1 MQEKKIP
8 QGKREERDSMGTVLV
23 PASAYYGASTQRAVE
38 NFPISDLRLQTA
50 FNRALAR
57 IKLAACKT
65 NHRLGLLDGDIAE
78 AIELTLEEVIAGR
91 FEDHMVVDVFQT
103 GSGTSTNMNINEV
116 VARRARELMGGDAN
130 DRNLVHPNDHVNL
143 GQSSNDV
150 IPTALHLSAYEQI
163 LTRLIPALTKLEKSL
178 RKKSKEMRTVVKTGR
193 THLQDATPVTL
204 GQVFGGYAAQVA
216 EAIKH
221 LKATSRSLSRVA
233 LGGTA
238 VGTGL
243 NAHPDFAPGVCKL
256 LSRDFGFPVKETSN
270 HFRAQSSI
278 DDVVAVSGALRV
290 CAVALM
296 KIADDVRWMGSG
308 PRAGFGEIEIP
319 EVQPGSSI
327 MPGKVNP
334 VIAESLRQVVVQV
347 IGNDAAIGFAGQS
360 ENFELSVMLPVV
372 AYNLLQSIAIMAN
385 AAENFAVRCV
395 DGIVATGRGPE
406 LVEKGLALVTALVPE
421 IGYDESARLAKIA
434 AQTGESIFTVAA
446 RETKIPEAKLR
457 KLLDPLKLTR
467 KSKRTDKLSSP
478 GG

>member
-1 MQEKKIP
+1 MQERTSP
-8 QGKREERDSMGTVLV
+8 AGTREERDSMGTVKV
-23 PASAYYGASTQRAVE
+23 PADAYYGASTQRAVD
-38 NFPISDLRLQTA
+38 NFPISDLRLQA
-50 FNRALAR
+50 DFNRALAR

-65 NHRLGLLDGDIAE
+65 NASLGLLDGDVAE
-78 AIELTLEEVIAGR
+78 GIELALEEVIAGR
-91 FEDHMVVDVFQT
+91 FERWMVVDVFQT

-116 VARRARELMGGDAN
+116 VARRARELMGGNAD
-130 DRNLVHPNDHVNL
+130 DRDLVHPNDHVNM

-163 LTRLIPALTKLEKSL
+163 VTRLIPALTKLEESL
-178 RKKSKEMRTVVKTGR
+178 RNKSKQLKKVVKTGR

-216 EAIKH
+216 EALKH
-221 LKATSRSLSRVA
+221 LKSTSRNLSSVA

-243 NAHPDFAPGVCKL
+243 NAHPDFASGVCKR
-256 LSRDFGFPVKETSN
+256 LSRDFRFPIRETRN
-270 HFRAQSSI
+270 HFRAQSTI
-278 DDVVAVSGALRV
+278 DDVVAVSGALRL

-296 KIADDVRWMGSG
+296 KVADDVRWMGSG
-308 PRAGFGEIEIP
+308 PRAGFGEINIP

-347 IGNDAAIGFAGQS
+347 VGNDASIAFAGQS
-360 ENFELSVMLPVV
+360 ENFELTVMLPVV
-372 AYNLLQSIAIMAN
+372 AYNLLQSIAILAN
-385 AAENFAVRCV
+385 GAENFATKCV
-395 DGIVATGRGPE
+395 DGITATSRGPE

-434 AQTGESIFTVAA
+434 AQTGETVFVVAL
-446 RETKIPEAKLR
+446 RETKIPEAKLK
-457 KLLDPLKLTR
+457 KLLDPMKLTR
-467 KSKRTDKLSSP
+467 REPRKREQRD
-478 GG
+478 

>member
-1 MQEKKIP
+1 MQEHPTP

-23 PASAYYGASTQRAVE
+23 PADAYYGASTQRAVE
-38 NFPISDLRLQTA
+38 NFPISALRLQA
-50 FNRALAR
+50 EFNRTLAR

-65 NHRLGLLDGDIAE
+65 NYRLGLLDHEIAE
-78 AIELTLEEVIAGR
+78 VIELALEEALVGR
-91 FEDHMVVDVFQT
+91 FDRDMVVDVFQT

-116 VARRARELMGGDAN
+116 VARRAREILGHADSR
-130 DRNLVHPNDHVNL
+130 DLVHPNDHVNL

-150 IPTALHLSAYEQI
+150 IPTAIHLSAYEQI
-163 LTRLIPALTKLEKSL
+163 LSRLIPALTRLEKSL
-178 RKKSKEMRTVVKTGR
+178 KTKSKQFRSVVKTGR

-204 GQVFGGYAAQVA
+204 GQVFGGYAAQVG

-221 LKATSRSLSRVA
+221 LKSTSRSLSRVA

-243 NAHPDFAPGVCKL
+243 NAHPEFAPGVCKL
-256 LSRDFGFPVKETSN
+256 LSKDFGFSVREARN
-270 HFRAQSSI
+270 HFRAQSTI
-278 DDVVAVSGALRV
+278 DDVVAVSGAVRV

-308 PRAGFGEIEIP
+308 PRAGFGEINIP

-347 IGNDAAIGFAGQS
+347 IGNDASIAFAGQS

-372 AYNLLQSIAIMAN
+372 AYNLLQSISILAN
-385 AAENFAVRCV
+385 ATDNFAAKCV
-395 DGIVATGRGPE
+395 DGITATTRGPE

-434 AQTGESIFTVAA
+434 AKTGETVFVVAL
-446 RETKIPEAKLR
+446 RETKIPEAKLKR
-457 KLLDPLKLTR
+457 LLDPLKLTR
-467 KSKRTDKLSSP
+467 
-478 GG
+478 

>member
-1 MQEKKIP
+1 MQEHQTP

-23 PASAYYGASTQRAVE
+23 PANAYYGASTQRAVE
-38 NFPISDLRLQTA
+38 NFPISGLRLQVE
-50 FNRALAR
+50 FNRTLAR
-57 IKLAACKT
+57 IKRAACLT
-65 NHRLGLLDGDIAE
+65 NQRLGLLDDDVAE
-78 AIELTLEEVIAGR
+78 AIELALEEVLCGR
-91 FEDHMVVDVFQT
+91 FEQDMVVDVFQT
-103 GSGTSTNMNINEV
+103 GSGTSTNMNINEI
-116 VARRARELMGGDAN
+116 VARRAREMLGNVDSR
-130 DRNLVHPNDHVNL
+130 DLVHPNDHVNL

-163 LTRLIPALTKLEKSL
+163 LSRLIPALSRLEKSL
-178 RKKSKEMRTVVKTGR
+178 KKKSKQFRSVVKTGR

-204 GQVFGGYAAQVA
+204 GQVFGGYAAQVG

-221 LKATSRSLSRVA
+221 LKLTSRSLSRVA

-243 NAHPDFAPGVCKL
+243 NAHPKFAREVCKL
-256 LSRDFGFPVKETSN
+256 LSKDFGFPIREARN
-270 HFRAQSSI
+270 HFRAQSTI

-290 CAVALM
+290 CAVSLM

-308 PRAGFGEIEIP
+308 PRAGFGEVNIP

-347 IGNDAAIGFAGQS
+347 IGNDASIAFAGQS

-372 AYNLLQSIAIMAN
+372 AYNLLQSISILSN
-385 AAENFAVRCV
+385 AADNFKLKCV
-395 DGIVATGRGPE
+395 DGITATTRGPE

-421 IGYDESARLAKIA
+421 IGYDECARLAKIA
-434 AQTGESIFTVAA
+434 AKTGETVFVVAL
-446 RETKIPEAKLR
+446 RETKIPEAKLKR
-457 KLLDPLKLTR
+457 LLDPLKLTR
-467 KSKRTDKLSSP
+467 
-478 GG
+478 

>member
-1 MQEKKIP
+1 
-8 QGKREERDSMGTVLV
+8 MGTVLV
-23 PASAYYGASTQRAVE
+23 PADAYYGASTQRAVE
-38 NFPISDLRLQTA
+38 NFPISDLRLQVE

-57 IKLAACKT
+57 IKRAACRT
-65 NHRLGLLDGDIAE
+65 NHHLELLEDDVAE
-78 AIELTLEEVIAGR
+78 AIELALEEVIMGR
-91 FEDHMVVDVFQT
+91 FDNHMVVDVFQT

-116 VARRARELMGGDAN
+116 VARRARELMGKVDQR
-130 DRNLVHPNDHVNL
+130 DVVHPNDHVNL

-150 IPTALHLSAYEQI
+150 IPTTLHLSAYEQI
-163 LTRLIPALTKLEKSL
+163 HTRLTPALTRLEKSL
-178 RKKSKEMRTVVKTGR
+178 KKKSKQFRSVVKTGR

-204 GQVFGGYAAQVA
+204 GQVFGGYAAQVG
-216 EAIKH
+216 EALKH
-221 LKATSRSLSRVA
+221 LKSTSRNLSRVA

-256 LSRDFGFPVKETSN
+256 LSRDFGFPVREARN
-270 HFRAQSSI
+270 HFRAQSTI
-278 DDVVAVSGALRV
+278 DDIVAVSGALRL

-308 PRAGFGEIEIP
+308 PRAGFGEINIP

-347 IGNDAAIGFAGQS
+347 IGNDASIAFAGQS

-372 AYNLLQSIAIMAN
+372 AYNLLQSISILAN
-385 AAENFAVRCV
+385 ATDNFASKCV
-395 DGIVATGRGPE
+395 DGLTATARGPE

-434 AQTGESIFTVAA
+434 AKTGETVFVVAL
-446 RETKIPEAKLR
+446 RETKIPEAKLKR
-457 KLLDPLKLTR
+457 LLDPLKLTR
-467 KSKRTDKLSSP
+467 KESRPNGK
-478 GG
+478 